1 MKVCSLMILLC
12 LIVLLSLSSSPL
24 LEAEF
29 IYYVHVPPSST
40 MSSFDEMVNGTRK
53 TIIPPPNTA
62 LLDVIGLNDDTHV
75 KIWDLNKGEL
85 LYFLTLDEGEVKSVF
100 ITCNSSVKV
109 VSDKRVLV
117 YASGGEQYP
126 NLGTTCIYPSAEGGF
141 RGREFLILPAT
152 IPDPLLAE
160 GSMSYNLLIMSLND
174 SSFELEDLNGSKL
187 DQGSI
192 MRYGMKGYRLWCR
205 VRHGCRD
212 RGIGSSQLF
221 RLRSSYD
228 VLLFSLGTDG
238 FIVAPALSGGFV
250 GNLFFIPVCAG
261 VMTPKSTPM
270 IVIVPAKACDV
281 VILSRELKILGT
293 KKFSEEDVLNSA
305 YWVYR
310 PKELDEPLIIKSS
323 GNITVLVGSAY
334 GSESPEYLGDDIA
347 FMGIRAGEE
356 AGFFAPTAAILFA
369 REDTDVLLDNRSMRL
384 EADKPLMIGGG
395 VHYLKAN
402 KSVIIEILGASA
414 GWRSWGAYVPSFNDI
429 EISYQL
435 PKGFAI
441 KETWFKPWMIILI
454 VIAIIAAIF
463 ILIKTGVIGRIF
475 SRGP

>member
-1 MKVCSLMILLC
+1 
-12 LIVLLSLSSSPL
+12 
-24 LEAEF
+24 
-29 IYYVHVPPSST
+29 
-40 MSSFDEMVNGTRK
+40 
-53 TIIPPPNTA
+53 
-62 LLDVIGLNDDTHV
+62 
-75 KIWDLNKGEL
+75 
-85 LYFLTLDEGEVKSVF
+85 
-100 ITCNSSVKV
+100 
-109 VSDKRVLV
+109 
-117 YASGGEQYP
+117 
-126 NLGTTCIYPSAEGGF
+126 
-141 RGREFLILPAT
+141 
-152 IPDPLLAE
+152 
-160 GSMSYNLLIMSLND
+160 
-174 SSFELEDLNGSKL
+174 
-187 DQGSI
+187 
-192 MRYGMKGYRLWCR
+192 
-205 VRHGCRD
+205 
-212 RGIGSSQLF
+212 
-221 RLRSSYD
+221 
-228 VLLFSLGTDG
+228 
-238 FIVAPALSGGFV
+238 
-250 GNLFFIPVCAG
+250 
-261 VMTPKSTPM
+261 M

-281 VILSRELKILGT
+281 VILSRELKILST

-384 EADKPLMIGGG
+384 EADK
-395 VHYLKAN
+395 
-402 KSVIIEILGASA
+402 IIEILGASA
-414 GWRSWGAYVPSFNDI
+414 SWRSWGAYVPSFNDI